1 MGHAQVT
8 GSAEPRHAWVPSL
21 GHPAATRPPTLPALP
36 ASLPVGRAAV
46 APGPGLP
53 RPRRAG
59 GRGHPALRL
68 GQGHPAL
75 RHGQGHPA
83 LRLGR
88 RLPLLGLGHGP
99 AVRRPAVPRA
109 RAPGHPRP
117 LPRGSAPGASRGPSL
132 APPPR
137 AGGPAVPRGVG
148 MPRTRPCAAVGPR
161 QPQLPAAAQRLSS
174 RIPVRLGPAAETAAP
189 GKRTCPASGATCVE
203 FRGNKSHVAGVCRCS
218 PFRSFH
224 LLFGAKL
231 RDGNSGGR

>member
-8 GSAEPRHAWVPSL
+8 GSAEPRPAWVPSL
-21 GHPAATRPPTLPALP
+21 GHPAATCPPTLPALP
-36 ASLPVGRAAV
+36 ASLPAGGAAV

-53 RPRRAG
+53 RPRRVG
-59 GRGHPALRL
+59 GRGHPALR
-68 GQGHPAL
+68 H
-75 RHGQGHPA
+75 
-83 LRLGR
+83 GR

-99 AVRRPAVPRA
+99 AMRRPAVPRA
-109 RAPGHPRP
+109 RAPGRPRP
-117 LPRGSAPGASRGPSL
+117 LPRGSAPGASSGPSL

-137 AGGPAVPRGVG
+137 AGGPAVLRGVG

-174 RIPVRLGPAAETAAP
+174 RIPVRLVPAAETAAP

-218 PFRSFH
+218 PFRFFH

-231 RDGNSGGR
+231 RDGNSGGQ